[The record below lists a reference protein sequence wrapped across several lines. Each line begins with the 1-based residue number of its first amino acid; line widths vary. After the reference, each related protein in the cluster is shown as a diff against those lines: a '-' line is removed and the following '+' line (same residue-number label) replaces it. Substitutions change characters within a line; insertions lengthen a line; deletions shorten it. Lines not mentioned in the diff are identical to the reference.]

1 MYMKDKLSTLITI
14 IIILLM
20 MTAFG
25 LLGYIV
31 WDNTKDLDVAA
42 EPEQF
47 QTQISSEDTVDTK
60 TIQTPKVVEN
70 NNPFNYGSEEK
81 TKTSNVD
88 YSNISV
94 DKYFYNQLEDASKT
108 IYKAFESSKEK
119 MKSGTYQVELGNSL
133 DNVLNSSGGQDK
145 LSEYY
150 QSAIEAYT
158 YDNPDVFYLS
168 PNKLYLNIETTKT
181 SKGNTYNVYINS
193 GNESNY
199 LIDEFSSSS
208 QVNSALSEI
217 NQIKDELVSKKTGN
231 TYEDIKMVHNY
242 IVENTEYDTSISK
255 PNIYN
260 MYGALV
266 NKDAVCEGYAR
277 AFKYIMDNM
286 NIPCVLAIGQ
296 GTNSN
301 GQTENHAWNYV
312 CLDSGWY
319 AIDCTWDDPIVNGPG
334 YVSQSSKY
342 KYFLKGSGS
351 FNKDHTPSGQ
361 FTPNGKVFNYP
372 DLNLNDYNGN

>member
-31 WDNTKDLDVAA
+31 WDNIKDLDVAA

-47 QTQISSEDTVDTK
+47 QTQTSSEDTVDTK

-193 GNESNY
+193 GNEGNY

-286 NIPCVLAIGQ
+286 NIPCVLVIGQ

-351 FNKDHTPSGQ
+351 FYKDHTPSGQ

>member
-31 WDNTKDLDVAA
+31 WDNIKDLDVAA

-47 QTQISSEDTVDTK
+47 QTQTSSEDTVDTK

-88 YSNISV
+88 YSNINV

-133 DNVLNSSGGQDK
+133 DNVLNSSVGQDK

-231 TYEDIKMVHNY
+231 TYEDIKMVHDHLVNN
-242 IVENTEYDTSISK
+242 IQYDTSISK
-255 PNIYN
+255 QNIYN
-260 MYGALV
+260 IYGALV
-266 NKDAVCEGYAR
+266 NGEAVCEGYAR
-277 AFKYIMDNM
+277 SFKYIMDELK
-286 NIPCVLAIGQ
+286 IPCVLLIGE
-296 GTNSN
+296 GTNSQ

-312 CLDSGWY
+312 QLNGNWY
-319 AIDCTWDDPIVNGPG
+319 AVDVTWDDPILVGGGILTN
-334 YVSQSSKY
+334 SSKY
-342 KYFLKGSGS
+342 KYFLKGASE
-351 FNKDHTPSGQ
+351 FNISHVSDGQ
-361 FTPNGKVFNYP
+361 FTEGGKIFSYPELSEQNY
-372 DLNLNDYNGN
+372 

>member
-1 MYMKDKLSTLITI
+1 MKDKLSALITI
-14 IIILLM
+14 IIILLIM
-20 MTAFG
+20 SVFG

-31 WDNTKDLDVAA
+31 WDNIKELDVAA

-47 QTQISSEDTVDTK
+47 QTQTSSEDTVDTK

-133 DNVLNSSGGQDK
+133 DSILNSSGGQDK
-145 LSEYY
+145 LAQYY

-168 PNKLYLNIETTKT
+168 PNKLYLNIETTKN
-181 SKGNTYNVYINS
+181 SNGNTYNVYINS

-217 NQIKDELVSKKTGN
+217 NQIKDELVSRKTGN
-231 TYEDIKMVHNY
+231 TYDDIKMVHDY

-266 NKDAVCEGYAR
+266 NKEAVCEGYAR

-286 NIPCVLAIGQ
+286 DIPCVLVIGQ

-319 AIDCTWDDPIVNGPG
+319 AIDCTWDDPVVNGSG
-334 YVSQSSKY
+334 HVIQSSKY
-342 KYFLKGSGS
+342 KYFLKGSTN
-351 FNKDHTPSGQ
+351 FNKEHTPSGQ
-361 FTPNGKVFNYP
+361 FTPNGKEFSYP
-372 DLNLNDYNGN
+372 DLNLNDYR

>member
-1 MYMKDKLSTLITI
+1 M
-14 IIILLM
+14 
-20 MTAFG
+20 
-25 LLGYIV
+25 
-31 WDNTKDLDVAA
+31 
-42 EPEQF
+42 
-47 QTQISSEDTVDTK
+47 
-60 TIQTPKVVEN
+60 
-70 NNPFNYGSEEK
+70 
-81 TKTSNVD
+81 D
-88 YSNISV
+88 YSNINV

-231 TYEDIKMVHNY
+231 TYEDIKMVHDY

-334 YVSQSSKY
+334 YISRSSKY
-342 KYFLKGSGS
+342 KYFLKGSES

>member
-1 MYMKDKLSTLITI
+1 MCMKDKLSALITI
-14 IIILLM
+14 IIILLIM
-20 MTAFG
+20 SVFG

-31 WDNTKDLDVAA
+31 WDNIKDLDVAA

-47 QTQISSEDTVDTK
+47 QTQTSSEDTVDTK

-81 TKTSNVD
+81 TRTSNVD
-88 YSNISV
+88 YSNINV
-94 DKYFYNQLEDASKT
+94 DKYFYNQLEDASKI

-133 DNVLNSSGGQDK
+133 DSVLNSSGGQDK
-145 LSEYY
+145 LAQYY

-168 PNKLYLNIETTKT
+168 PNKLYLNIETTKD
-181 SKGNTYNVYINS
+181 SKGNTYNVYINN
-193 GNESNY
+193 GNENNY

-208 QVNSALSEI
+208 QVNSALNEI
-217 NQIKDELVSKKTGN
+217 NQVKNALVSRKTGN
-231 TYEDIKMVHNY
+231 TYDDIKMVHDY

-260 MYGALV
+260 MYGALI
-266 NKDAVCEGYAR
+266 NKEAVCEGYAR

-286 NIPCVLAIGQ
+286 EIPCVLVIGK
-296 GTNSN
+296 GTNSS

-319 AIDCTWDDPIVNGPG
+319 AIDCTWDDPVINGSG

-342 KYFLKGSGS
+342 KYFLKGSTN
-351 FNKDHTPSGQ
+351 FNKEHTPSGQ
-361 FTPNGKVFNYP
+361 FTPNGKVFSYP
-372 DLNLNDYNGN
+372 DLNLNDYR

>member
-31 WDNTKDLDVAA
+31 WDNIKDLDVAA

-47 QTQISSEDTVDTK
+47 QTQTSSEDTVDTK

-88 YSNISV
+88 YSNINV

-231 TYEDIKMVHNY
+231 TYEDIKMVHDY

-286 NIPCVLAIGQ
+286 NIPCVLVIGQ

-334 YVSQSSKY
+334 YISQSSKY

-351 FNKDHTPSGQ
+351 FYKDHTPSGQ

>member
-31 WDNTKDLDVAA
+31 WDNIKDLDVAA

-47 QTQISSEDTVDTK
+47 QTQTSSEDTVDTK

-88 YSNISV
+88 YSNINV

-199 LIDEFSSSS
+199 LIDEFSSSN

-231 TYEDIKMVHNY
+231 TYEDIKMVHDY

-286 NIPCVLAIGQ
+286 NIPCVLVIGQ

-334 YVSQSSKY
+334 YISQSSKY

-351 FNKDHTPSGQ
+351 FYKDHTPSGQ

>member
-1 MYMKDKLSTLITI
+1 MKDKLSALITI
-14 IIILLM
+14 IIILLIM
-20 MTAFG
+20 SVFG

-31 WDNTKDLDVAA
+31 WDNIKDLDVAA

-47 QTQISSEDTVDTK
+47 QTQTSSEDTVDTK

-81 TKTSNVD
+81 TRTSNVD
-88 YSNISV
+88 YSNINV

-133 DNVLNSSGGQDK
+133 DSVLNSSDGQDK
-145 LSEYY
+145 LAQYY

-168 PNKLYLNIETTKT
+168 PNKLYLNIETTKSST
-181 SKGNTYNVYINS
+181 GNTYNVYINS

-217 NQIKDELVSKKTGN
+217 NQIKDELVSRKTGN
-231 TYEDIKMVHNY
+231 TYDDIKMVHDY

-286 NIPCVLAIGQ
+286 DIPCVLVIGQ

-319 AIDCTWDDPIVNGPG
+319 AIDCTWDDPVVNGSG
-334 YVSQSSKY
+334 HVSQSSKY
-342 KYFLKGSGS
+342 KYFLKGSTN
-351 FNKDHTPSGQ
+351 FNKEHTPSGQ

-372 DLNLNDYNGN
+372 DLNSVDYK